1 MSPAPRSSHTEL
13 GCPRQGASDAP
24 SSRDTAE
31 HGQTWTHL
39 SKRGSGLLKG
49 QASNSRMEIR
59 KSIRE
64 LKAGARRAVLGGS
77 PAELRHAELLFG
89 PAAARSTSLRQSS
102 PRQAA
107 RATQIGLRAHYCLQE
122 SPTREH
128 CQTRANKTTT
138 NSSPWHQ
145 GTLHR
150 APLSDA
156 SPESVRHCRVTRL
169 RDSTLPAKPPASWTS
184 LESQQRLQLS
194 SRAPAGSTGW
204 RAVVG
209 SPWPH

>member
-13 GCPRQGASDAP
+13 GSPRQGTSDAP

-31 HGQTWTHL
+31 HGQTWTCL

-89 PAAARSTSLRQSS
+89 PASVRSTSPRQSS
-102 PRQAA
+102 PRQTA
-107 RATQIGLRAHYCLQE
+107 RATQIRLRAHYCLQE
-122 SPTREH
+122 SPTQEH
-128 CQTRANKTTT
+128 CQTRANKNTT

-150 APLSDA
+150 APFPTPLPSLF
-156 SPESVRHCRVTRL
+156 VT
-169 RDSTLPAKPPASWTS
+169 A
-184 LESQQRLQLS
+184 E
-194 SRAPAGSTGW
+194 
-204 RAVVG
+204 
-209 SPWPH
+209 